1 MGTLVYTDSAA
12 DPEVLRDRVVA
23 VIGYGNQGA
32 AQAQNMR
39 DSGVG
44 NVLVGNRDD
53 DYAGRA
59 TAADFSVLPIGDAAR
74 RADVVLLLIPDE
86 AQPEVFRSDI
96 AAGLR
101 PGDTLVVASGYNVT
115 FGLLEVPAGVDVVM
129 VAPRMIGAAVRS
141 RYRSGEGFPCLVSV
155 EHDARGAA
163 QATMLAV
170 ARAIGGTR
178 AGAIVSSAREE
189 AALDLFSEQAVWP
202 AIMSVL
208 RAGYEV
214 LHEAGFSDEAVL
226 HEMYLSGEPAEVFKQ
241 VATAGLFGQ
250 LPLHSQTSQYGQLRN
265 LLRLDTTELA
275 DRFRRVL
282 NDDILS
288 GAFAGEWSSHAATA
302 ESTLAD
308 LTRRARRHP
317 LATAEQ
323 TVLRGSE
330 PGHRRARG
338 Q

>member
-1 MGTLVYTDSAA
+1 MGGGTLVYTDGDA
-12 DPEVLRDRVVA
+12 DPKVLRDRVVA

-32 AQAQNMR
+32 AQARNMR
-39 DSGVG
+39 DSGVP
-44 NVLVGNRDD
+44 NIVVGNRDD
-53 DYAGRA
+53 DYAARA
-59 TAADFSVLPIGDAAR
+59 AAAGFSVLPIGDAAR
-74 RADVVLLLIPDE
+74 RADVVLLLVPDE
-86 AQPEVFRSDI
+86 AQPEVFRSDV
-96 AAGLR
+96 AGRLR
-101 PGDTLVVASGYNVT
+101 PGDTLVVASGYNLT
-115 FGLLEVPAGVDVVM
+115 FGLLEPPAGVDVVM

-141 RYRSGEGFPCLVSV
+141 RYLSGVGFPCLVSV
-155 EHDARGAA
+155 ETDTRGAA
-163 QATMLAV
+163 PATMLAV

-226 HEMYLSGEPAEVFKQ
+226 HELYLSGEPAEVFQ
-241 VATAGLFGQ
+241 RVATAGLLGQ

-265 LLRLDTTELA
+265 LLRLDTSELI

-282 NDDILS
+282 HDDILS
-288 GAFAGEWSSHAATA
+288 GAFAREWSAHAATA

-308 LTRRARRHP
+308 LTRRAGRHP
-317 LATAEQ
+317 SAAAEQ
-323 TVLRGSE
+323 AVLWRGE
-330 PGHRRARG
+330 PRR
-338 Q
+338 